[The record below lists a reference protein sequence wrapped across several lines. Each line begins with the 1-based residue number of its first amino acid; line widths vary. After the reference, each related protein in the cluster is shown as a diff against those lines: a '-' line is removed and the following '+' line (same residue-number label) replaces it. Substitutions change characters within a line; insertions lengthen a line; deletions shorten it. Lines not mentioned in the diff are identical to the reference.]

1 MLIPL
6 SQCIPYCIKPI
17 NGILHVG
24 AHECEEQDAYSKIG
38 IGIDKVIWI
47 DAMKDKVDKYKNI
60 GYNIF
65 NLVISDKDNEDCD
78 FNITNN
84 GQSSSILQL
93 DKHKDYYPHIIV
105 TQTLKMKTSR
115 LDTFINNNNI
125 DMTKYNF
132 INLDIQGVELRALK
146 GLGDYINNIDYIYTE
161 VNRET
166 LYKNNDLINDIDNY
180 LNKYGFSRVLT
191 EFTQQNWGD
200 AFYVKK

>member
-1 MLIPL
+1 MLIHL

-24 AHECEEQDAYSKIG
+24 AHECEEQDAYNKIG

-65 NLVISDKDNEDCD
+65 NLVISNKDNEDCE

-105 TQTLKMKTSR
+105 TKTIKMKTSR

-132 INLDIQGVELRALK
+132 INLDIQGVELRAIK

-166 LYKNNDLINDIDNY
+166 LYKNNDLINDIDDY
-180 LNKYGFSRVLT
+180 LNRYGFSRVLT
-191 EFTQQNWGD
+191 EFTKENWGD

>member
-6 SQCIPYCIKPI
+6 SNCIPHCNKPI
-17 NGILHVG
+17 KGILHVG
-24 AHECEEQDAYSKIG
+24 AHECEEQDAYTKIG

-47 DAMKDKVDKYKNI
+47 DAMSDKVEKYKHL

-65 NLVISDKDNEDCD
+65 NLVISNTDDEDCN

-84 GQSSSILQL
+84 GQSSSILEL
-93 DKHKDYYPHIIV
+93 DKHKVYYPHIIV

-115 LDTFINNNNI
+115 LDTFINNNGVN
-125 DMTKYNF
+125 MNNYNF
-132 INLDIQGVELRALK
+132 VNLDIQGVELRALK
-146 GLGDYINNIDYIYTE
+146 GLGEYINNIDYVYTE

-166 LYKNNDLINDIDNY
+166 LYENNDLITDIDDY
-180 LNKYGFSRVLT
+180 LGKYGFSRVLT
-191 EFTQQNWGD
+191 EFTKQNWGD